1 LGSAFLTFQIICHY
15 LFVQACPKGEERW
28 FDYETDATIR
38 ECAAFEAVSYDSSLA
53 SMMAFTE
60 ARGSCPCKGDTA
72 VVACE
77 TKPTYCGEVM
87 VSPFMTDEQTVI
99 YCERSRAYYD
109 IDLQEHPYG
118 APVFTECQ
126 SAETLAPVAEVEVC
140 GDSSYF
146 LGYDVY
152 EQYCATNVDSVRQA
166 TQAAWAEYN
175 SDLKAFAAVVEMQRA
190 NLMNASPET
199 ILSNTYSALYNLDSP
214 KMESIPCLEGC
225 ATFIAQG
232 CCGNGGNERDKRQ
245 RYLAPSRR
253 VRK

>member
-1 LGSAFLTFQIICHY
+1 MICRY
-15 LFVQACPKGEERW
+15 IFVQVCPKGEVRW
-28 FDYETDATIR
+28 FEYETDATIR
-38 ECAAFEAVSYDSSLA
+38 ECAAFEAVSDDYSLA

-77 TKPTYCGEVM
+77 TKPTYCGEVV
-87 VSPFMTDEQTVI
+87 VSPFMTDEQAVI
-99 YCERSRAYYD
+99 YCDRSRAYD
-109 IDLQEHPYG
+109 IDLQEYPYG

-140 GDSSYF
+140 GDSSYY
-146 LGYDVY
+146 LGYEVY
-152 EQYCATNVDSVRQA
+152 EQYCTTNVDSVRQT

-175 SDLKAFAAVVEMQRA
+175 SELKAFSAVVEMQRA

-214 KMESIPCLEGC
+214 KIESIPCLEGC

-232 CCGNGGNERDKRQ
+232 CCGNS
-245 RYLAPSRR
+245 LAPSRR